1 MNRGVGVAV
10 LLAAAGAWGCAPRS
24 AVRVPARKAQAV
36 SPLAEYLRSYNS
48 GPEAVR
54 ARGRLEVSGRGAA
67 DFGARAAAEKGFRF
81 DAVAGP
87 FSSAVLAMACRVGGE
102 CQVYVPSRQTV
113 YLGRDEGWGTWLEAL
128 LRGRVPEFGSPVE
141 AWALAE
147 GRRVLVLSNGSGWR
161 EEVEFDAST
170 LLPARVALFRG
181 GTLSAEII
189 YEEHFDLDGHP
200 FPARLSVRVTEP
212 ATDYEVEYR
221 QVECDSS
228 ILDDEFNLALPP
240 GVAVEIIKER
250 AQWRET
256 GIPRWLPIPEG

>member
-1 MNRGVGVAV
+1 LKRGVGFAV
-10 LLAAAGAWGCAPRS
+10 LLAAVSAWGCAPRA
-24 AVRVPARKAQAV
+24 AVRVPERKAQAV

-48 GPEAVR
+48 GPQAVR

-67 DFGARAAAEKGFRF
+67 DFGARAAAEKGFRL

-113 YLGRDEGWGTWLEAL
+113 YLGRDDGWGSWFEAL
-128 LRGRVPEFGSPVE
+128 LRGRVPEFGLPVE
-141 AWALAE
+141 AWALEE
-147 GRRVLVLSNGSGWR
+147 GRRVLVLANGSRWR
-161 EEVEFDAST
+161 EEVEFDPSS
-170 LLPARVALFRG
+170 LLPARVALFQDG
-181 GTLSAEII
+181 VLSAEIL

-221 QVECDSS
+221 QVESDPS
-228 ILDDEFNLALPP
+228 ILDDGFNLALPP
-240 GVAVEIIKER
+240 GVAVEIVKER
-250 AQWRET
+250 AKWRET
-256 GIPRWLPIPEG
+256 GIPLWLSIPEG